1 MLRSRRFLVWSG
13 AALAVVV
20 LLSVGFQ
27 FGLPGASG
35 KGDRLGVYS
44 SDQGRVLY
52 QVHLPPNYREDLRP
66 PVVMAVHGCGMTGFG
81 WNSMK
86 ATTQFDR
93 LADEAG
99 FIVVYPTQAVFKN
112 KLNCWNSNDSRHQHR
127 GRGEPE
133 LLAGIARRVVADFNA
148 DPGRVHVAGA
158 SSGAGT
164 AVILGATYP
173 DLFATATSVAG
184 GEYALDQV
192 DPEDPGGV
200 PPTYTAGQAHAQM
213 GPRARR
219 VPLLVFQ
226 GDRDEAVPPFVAT
239 RLVEH
244 SAAVSDLVVDGR
256 LDGDVDTIPDTVD
269 RQNPPGRHPY
279 VHSTYTAAGDH
290 APLIEYYLVSGM
302 EHAWSGPAATG
313 LFTDRA
319 GPDMARVIWD
329 FAAAHPMRGGAR

>member
-1 MLRSRRFLVWSG
+1 MLRSRKFLVSSG
-13 AALAVVV
+13 VALALVV
-20 LLSVGFQ
+20 LLSLGFQ
-27 FGLPGASG
+27 FGLPGSSG
-35 KGDRLGVYS
+35 DRDRLGTYS

-52 QVHLPPNYREDLRP
+52 QVHLPANYRDDLRP
-66 PVVMAVHGCGMTGFG
+66 PVVMALHGCGMTGFG

-86 ATTQFDR
+86 GTTRFDR
-93 LADEAG
+93 LSDEAG
-99 FIVVYPTQAVFKN
+99 FIVVYPTQTPFAD

-133 LLAGIARRVVADFNA
+133 LLAGVARRVVSEFNA
-148 DPGRVHVAGA
+148 DPARVHVAGA

-173 DLFATATSVAG
+173 DVFATATSVAG

-192 DPEDPGGV
+192 DAEDPGRV

-244 SAAVSDLVVDGR
+244 WAAVNDLVDDGR
-256 LDGDVDTIPDTVD
+256 LDGDVDAVPDAVQ

-279 VHSTYTAAGDH
+279 VHSTYTASG
-290 APLIEYYLVSGM
+290 APLIEHYLVSGM
-302 EHAWSGPAATG
+302 AHAWSGPAASG

-319 GPDMARVIWD
+319 GPDMARVIWE